1 MKKKNFIALLLVI
14 FFLINIIAILIPVF
28 VRAEDEI
35 KIYYNDKQITS
46 DVSPVIFNDRV
57 LVPVRM
63 IFEAID
69 AKVSWDANTKKV
81 TIVNKD
87 DVFKFTI
94 NSDTAYI
101 NNKKFQLDTSA
112 KLISDR
118 TFIPLRFLAENSGLK
133 VEWKDKERSVY
144 LYGKK
149 EEEKE
154 ETDTKYNY
162 MIDVDAQKS
171 SIVFTF
177 KNEEVTYDKIILEDP
192 VRLVIDIKNCIKDVN
207 KEFEIDSEYYTAF
220 RYSQFSNDPMVSRIV
235 VELNEKTMYEIET
248 NENKLKIN
256 FFFEGEQKE
265 DGDEEVKYEEPDF
278 NKKYKTVVIDA
289 GHGGKDPGALGMD
302 GEKIVLKEKD
312 VNLSIA
318 LKVYNKLKKEKVNVY
333 MTRSTDEFLEL
344 NEIVEFANSKKADLL
359 VSCHNNA
366 AENTNLSGTMV
377 MYAYDEPKDGHEL
390 SGYDV
395 AKTVQKHLVKA
406 TKGHDFGPRKN
417 SALLIIRKANMPAI
431 ITESL
436 FITNENDLKK
446 LMDEKYIE
454 NIADAIYKGICEVLE
469 L

>member
-14 FFLINIIAILIPVF
+14 FFLVNIIAILIPVF

-35 KIYYNDKQITS
+35 KIYFNDNRITS

-69 AKVSWDANTKKV
+69 AKVSWDGVNKRV
-81 TIVNKD
+81 TIINKD

-94 NSDTAYI
+94 NSDMAYI

-133 VEWKDKERSVY
+133 VEWKDSERSVY

-149 EEEKE
+149 EEEV
-154 ETDTKYNY
+154 DTEYNY
-162 MIDVDAQKS
+162 ITDADAES
-171 SIVFTF
+171 SSVIFTF
-177 KNEEVTYDKIILEDP
+177 KNEKITYKKSVLEDP
-192 VRLVIDIKNCIKDVN
+192 VRLVLDIENCIKDVN
-207 KEFEIDSEYYTAF
+207 KEFEIDSEYYNAL

-235 VELNEKTMYEIET
+235 VELVDKTEYEIEVSD
-248 NENKLKIN
+248 NELKIN
-256 FFFEGEQKE
+256 FFFEGEEKE
-265 DGDEEVKYEEPDF
+265 DDDIKYEEPEI

-302 GEKIVLKEKD
+302 GKKIVLKEKD
-312 VNLSIA
+312 VNLDIA
-318 LKVYNKLKKEKVNVY
+318 LRVYNKLKKEKVNVY

-344 NEIVEFANSKKADLL
+344 SEIVEFANSKNADLL

-366 AENTNLSGTMV
+366 AENTDLSGTMV

-406 TKGHDFGPRKN
+406 TKAYDFGPRKN
-417 SALLIIRKANMPAI
+417 SALYIIRKANMPAI

-436 FITNENDLKK
+436 FITNEDDLKK

>member
-28 VRAEDEI
+28 VRADEEI
-35 KIYYNDKQITS
+35 KIYYNDKRITS

-69 AKVSWDANTKKV
+69 AKVSWDGLNKKV
-81 TIVNKD
+81 TIVNKND
-87 DVFKFTI
+87 TFKFTI
-94 NSDTAYI
+94 NSDIAYI

-118 TFIPLRFLAENSGLK
+118 TFIPLRFLAENSGIEVK
-133 VEWKDKERSVY
+133 WSDKERSVY
-144 LYGKK
+144 LYK
-149 EEEKE
+149 EEVKE
-154 ETDTKYNY
+154 ETDTEYNY
-162 MIDVDAQKS
+162 IIDADADDS
-171 SIVFTF
+171 SVFFTF
-177 KNEEVTYDKIILEDP
+177 KNDDITYDKMILEDP

-207 KEFEIDSEYYTAF
+207 KEFKIESDYYTAL
-220 RYSQFSNDPMVSRIV
+220 RYSQFSNEPMVSRIV
-235 VELNEKTMYEIET
+235 VELSDETLYEIDKED
-248 NENKLKIN
+248 NKLKID
-256 FFFEGEQKE
+256 FFFEDEEKE
-265 DGDEEVKYEEPDF
+265 DEKDEEIKYEDPEF

-289 GHGGKDPGALGMD
+289 GHGGSDPGALGMD
-302 GEKIVLKEKD
+302 GKKIVLKEKD

-344 NEIVEFANSKKADLL
+344 NEIVEFANSKNADLL

-366 AENTNLSGTMV
+366 AENPDLSGTMV

-406 TKGHDFGPRKN
+406 TKGYDFGPRKN
-417 SALLIIRKANMPAI
+417 SALLIIRKAKMPAI

-436 FITNENDLKK
+436 FVTNKKDLEK

-454 NIADAIYKGICEVLE
+454 AIADAIYKGICEVLE

>member
-14 FFLINIIAILIPVF
+14 FFLVNIIAILIPVF

-35 KIYYNDKQITS
+35 KIYFNDNRITS

-69 AKVSWDANTKKV
+69 AKVSWDGVNKRV
-81 TIVNKD
+81 TIINKD

-94 NSDTAYI
+94 NSDMAYI

-133 VEWKDKERSVY
+133 VEWKDSERSVY

-154 ETDTKYNY
+154 EVDTEYNY
-162 MIDVDAQKS
+162 ITDADAES
-171 SIVFTF
+171 SSVIFTF
-177 KNEEVTYDKIILEDP
+177 KNEKITYKKSVLEDP
-192 VRLVIDIKNCIKDVN
+192 VRLVLDIENCIKDVN
-207 KEFEIDSEYYTAF
+207 KEFEIDSKYYNAL

-235 VELNEKTMYEIET
+235 VELVDKTEYEIEVSD
-248 NENKLKIN
+248 NELKIN
-256 FFFEGEQKE
+256 FFFEGEEKE
-265 DGDEEVKYEEPDF
+265 DDDIKYEEPEI

-302 GEKIVLKEKD
+302 GKKIVLKEKD
-312 VNLSIA
+312 VNLDIA
-318 LKVYNKLKKEKVNVY
+318 LRVYNKLKKEKVNVY

-344 NEIVEFANSKKADLL
+344 SESVEFANSKNADLL

-366 AENTNLSGTMV
+366 AENTDLSGTMV

-406 TKGHDFGPRKN
+406 TKAYDFGPRKN
-417 SALLIIRKANMPAI
+417 SALYVVRKANMPAI

-436 FITNENDLKK
+436 FITNEDDLKK